1 MTSGKDKW
9 EIEREALKNRKIVL
23 AFDTSVTG
31 CAICISDGKD
41 FWHEKLATERGQA
54 EFLVP
59 MINDLI
65 RKSGYSYNCFDR
77 IAVTVGPGSFT
88 GVRVGL
94 SAAKSLALS
103 LNKPLIGFATLS
115 VIARGANLKENTLVV
130 IDTKRGDYY
139 GQIFGAGG
147 EPKTDADIWSQNM
160 LDETQLPIIKD
171 AAPNVDILAQMA
183 LEWKGAETDYNPDRA
198 PSPIYLRGAEVSQS
212 KRITPKIV
220 SGGN

>member
-1 MTSGKDKW
+1 MKNNW

-31 CAICISDGKD
+31 CAICISDGKNS
-41 FWHEKLATERGQA
+41 WRENLATERGQA

-94 SAAKSLALS
+94 STAKGLALS
-103 LNKPLIGFATLS
+103 LNRPLIGFATLS
-115 VIARGANLKENTLVV
+115 VIARGSNLKENTLVA

-147 EPKTDADIWSQNM
+147 EAKTDADIWTQKM
-160 LDETQLPIIKD
+160 IDETSLPVIKD
-171 AAPNVDILAQMA
+171 VVPDVEVLAQMA
-183 LEWKGAETDYNPDRA
+183 LEWTGSDIHYDPDRA
-198 PSPIYLRGAEVSQS
+198 PSPVYLRGAEVSQS
-212 KRITPKIV
+212 KRVTPKIV
-220 SGGN
+220 GNGN

>member
-1 MTSGKDKW
+1 MKNNW

-31 CAICISDGKD
+31 CAICISDGKNS
-41 FWHEKLATERGQA
+41 WRENLATERGQA

-94 SAAKSLALS
+94 STAKGLALS
-103 LNKPLIGFATLS
+103 LNRPLIGFATLS
-115 VIARGANLKENTLVV
+115 VIARGSNLKENTLIA

-147 EPKTDADIWSQNM
+147 EAKTDADIWTQAM
-160 LDETQLPIIKD
+160 IDETSLPVIKD
-171 AAPNVDILAQMA
+171 AVPDVEVLAQMG
-183 LEWKGAETDYNPDRA
+183 LEWKGSEVHYDPDRA
-198 PSPIYLRGAEVSQS
+198 PSPVYLRGAEVSQS
-212 KRITPKIV
+212 KRIAPKIV
-220 SGGN
+220 NSGSN